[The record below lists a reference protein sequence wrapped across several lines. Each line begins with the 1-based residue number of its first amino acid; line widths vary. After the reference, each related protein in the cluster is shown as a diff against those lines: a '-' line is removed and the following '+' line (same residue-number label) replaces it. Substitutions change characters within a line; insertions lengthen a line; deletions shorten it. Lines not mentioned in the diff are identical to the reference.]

1 MSIMIHVPKFKHKL
15 GSAKAKAERLD
26 WVISQLKKDRQCS
39 AAIMNYLHLDVEY
52 KKLSELNRLELE
64 EFIQEHCRALR
75 LSRLKVQ
82 EYTNQILFDI
92 GLPNSTF
99 KA

>member
-15 GSAKAKAERLD
+15 GSAQAKAERLD
-26 WVISQLKKDRQCS
+26 WVILRLKKNKELIDS
-39 AAIMNYLHLDVEY
+39 
-52 KKLSELNRLELE
+52 KKLSELNILELE

-92 GLPNSTF
+92 GLSTRYP
-99 KA
+99 

>member
-15 GSAKAKAERLD
+15 GSAQAKAERLD
-26 WVISQLKKDRQCS
+26 WVISRLKKNKELIDS
-39 AAIMNYLHLDVEY
+39 

-75 LSRLKVQ
+75 LSRVKVQ

-92 GLPNSTF
+92 GL
-99 KA
+99 AQ

>member
-15 GSAKAKAERLD
+15 GSAQAKAERLD
-26 WVISQLKKDRQCS
+26 WVISRLKKNKELIDS
-39 AAIMNYLHLDVEY
+39 

-92 GLPNSTF
+92 GLP
-99 KA
+99 

>member
-1 MSIMIHVPKFKHKL
+1 MSIIIHVPKFKHKL
-15 GSAKAKAERLD
+15 GSAQAKTERLD
-26 WVISQLKKDRQCS
+26 WVISRLKKNKELIDS
-39 AAIMNYLHLDVEY
+39 

-92 GLPNSTF
+92 GLSTRYP
-99 KA
+99 

>member
-15 GSAKAKAERLD
+15 GSAQAKTERLD
-26 WVISQLKKDRQCS
+26 WVISRLKKNKELIDS
-39 AAIMNYLHLDVEY
+39 

-82 EYTNQILFDI
+82 EYTDQILFDI
-92 GLPNSTF
+92 GLSTRYP
-99 KA
+99 